1 MMFRYNKER
10 LFMQIQEQIIAA
22 IDTTLKNPIYQTI
35 RLLGIKAILKQAN
48 FIVIRAT
55 YPNSFDR
62 LGYK

>member
-1 MMFRYNKER
+1 
-10 LFMQIQEQIIAA
+10 MQIQEQVIAA